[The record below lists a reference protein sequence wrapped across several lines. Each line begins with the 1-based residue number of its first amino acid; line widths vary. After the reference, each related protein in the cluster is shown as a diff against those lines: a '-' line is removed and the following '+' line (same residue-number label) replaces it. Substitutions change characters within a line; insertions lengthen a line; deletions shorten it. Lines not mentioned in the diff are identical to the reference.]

1 MKAAS
6 KNLKAIAWMVFG
18 LFFVFGL
25 VIYMNAKGGLSEPE
39 AKKQS
44 MEIATQKVV
53 KPKPKPKPKPEKK
66 PEAPKPKRTA
76 PSPTID
82 SSLSGID
89 TGLDAF
95 MASDMNMDDALLG
108 DVGKNMVMS
117 EDSVDV
123 APVPSE
129 RSAMEYPKK
138 ARQAGISGYVLM
150 NLLISKEGTVEKVKV
165 LESQPANVFDDVAT
179 NGVKTWRFKPAQYK
193 GESVKVWAK
202 QKVRFD
208 LQ

>member
-1 MKAAS
+1 MKTAS
-6 KNLKAIAWMVFG
+6 KNLKAIAWMIFG

-25 VIYMNAKGGLSEPE
+25 VIYMNAKGGVSEPE
-39 AKKQS
+39 VKKQS
-44 MEIATQKVV
+44 MEFASHKAV
-53 KPKPKPKPKPEKK
+53 KPEPKPKPKPKKK
-66 PEAPKPKRTA
+66 PEEQKPKRTA
-76 PSPTID
+76 PAPTID

-95 MASDMNMDDALLG
+95 MAGDMNMDDALLG

-123 APVPSE
+123 APVPSD
-129 RSAMEYPKK
+129 RAAMEYPKK

-150 NLLISKEGTVEKVKV
+150 NLLINKEGAVEKVKI
-165 LESQPANVFDDVAT
+165 LESQPANVFDDVAS
-179 NGVKTWRFKPAQYK
+179 NGVKNWHFKPAQYK
-193 GESVKVWAK
+193 GEAVKVWAK

>member
-1 MKAAS
+1 MK
-6 KNLKAIAWMVFG
+6 KKLNVLKASIWMVFG
-18 LFFVFGL
+18 LVFVFSL
-25 VIYMNAKGGLSEPE
+25 VILMNDKGGILEPKKKNE
-39 AKKQS
+39 SMSFAAKK
-44 MEIATQKVV
+44 IT
-53 KPKPKPKPKPEKK
+53 KPKPKPKPKPKQ
-66 PEAPKPKRTA
+66 KPKKAKAKRSA
-76 PSPTID
+76 PAPTLS

-95 MASDMNMDDALLG
+95 MSQDMNMDDELLG

-129 RSAMEYPKK
+129 RSAMMYPKK
-138 ARQAGISGYVLM
+138 ARKAGVSGYVLM
-150 NLLISKEGTVEKVKV
+150 NLLVNKNGDVEKVKV
-165 LESQPANVFDDVAT
+165 LESQPADVFDEVAIT
-179 NGVKTWRFKPAQYK
+179 GVKSWHFKPAQYK
-193 GESVKVWAK
+193 GQAVKVWAK

>member
-1 MKAAS
+1 VRAVS
-6 KNLKAIAWMVFG
+6 KHLKAILWMVFG

-25 VIYMNAKGGLSEPE
+25 VIYMNAKGGVPE
-39 AKKQS
+39 AKVKKQS
-44 MEIATQKVV
+44 MEFAAKKVV
-53 KPKPKPKPKPEKK
+53 KPKPKPKPKPKKK
-66 PEAPKPKRTA
+66 PKASKPKRTA

-95 MASDMNMDDALLG
+95 MAEDMNMDDALLG
-108 DVGKNMVMS
+108 EVGKNMVMS

-138 ARQAGISGYVLM
+138 ARHAGISGYVLM
-150 NLLISKEGTVEKVKV
+150 NLLINKDGGVERVKV
-165 LESQPANVFDDVAT
+165 LESQPANVFDDVAVT
-179 NGVKTWRFKPAQYK
+179 GVKSWRFKPAQYR
-193 GESVKVWAK
+193 GEAVKVWAK

>member
-1 MKAAS
+1 M
-6 KNLKAIAWMVFG
+6 IFG

-25 VIYMNAKGGLSEPE
+25 VIYMNEKGGISEPK

-44 MEIATQKVV
+44 MDFVAQKVV
-53 KPKPKPKPKPEKK
+53 KPKPKPKPKPKK
-66 PEAPKPKRTA
+66 RSEPAKPKRSTPA
-76 PSPTID
+76 PSID

-95 MASDMNMDDALLG
+95 MSGDMDMDDALLG
-108 DVGKNMVMS
+108 DMSKNMVMS

-123 APVPSE
+123 APTPSE
-129 RSAMEYPKK
+129 RSAMQYPKK
-138 ARQAGISGYVLM
+138 ARKMGVSGYVLM
-150 NLLISKEGTVEKVKV
+150 NLLINKEGNVEKVKV
-165 LESQPANVFDDVAT
+165 LESQPAEVFDDVAVA
-179 NGVKTWRFKPAQYK
+179 GVKTWHFKPAQYK

>member
-1 MKAAS
+1 MKALS
-6 KNLKAIAWMVFG
+6 KHLKSIAWMIFG

-25 VIYMNAKGGLSEPE
+25 VIYMNNKGGVPEPKV
-39 AKKQS
+39 KKQS
-44 MEIATQKVV
+44 MEFATQKVV
-53 KPKPKPKPKPEKK
+53 KPKPKPKPKPKK
-66 PEAPKPKRTA
+66 KAEPSKPKRTA
-76 PSPTID
+76 PSPTLD

-95 MASDMNMDDALLG
+95 MTGDMDMDDALLG

-123 APVPSE
+123 APQPTE
-129 RSAMEYPKK
+129 RTAMAYPKK
-138 ARQAGISGYVLM
+138 ARKMGVSGYVLM
-150 NLLISKEGTVEKVKV
+150 NLLINKEGGVEKVKV
-165 LESQPANVFDDVAT
+165 LESQPAEVFDDVAVT
-179 NGVKTWRFKPAQYK
+179 GVKTWRFKPAQYK
-193 GESVKVWAK
+193 GEAVKVWAK

>member
-1 MKAAS
+1 MKAVS
-6 KNLKAIAWMVFG
+6 KNLKAIAWMIFG

-25 VIYMNAKGGLSEPE
+25 VIYMNAKGGVSEPKV
-39 AKKQS
+39 KKQS
-44 MEIATQKVV
+44 MEFETQKVV
-53 KPKPKPKPKPEKK
+53 KPKPKPKPKPKKK
-66 PEAPKPKRTA
+66 PKRSKPKRTA
-76 PSPTID
+76 PSPTVD

-95 MASDMNMDDALLG
+95 MAEDMNMDDALLG
-108 DVGKNMVMS
+108 DVGKNMIMS

-129 RSAMEYPKK
+129 RSAMAYPKK

-150 NLLISKEGTVEKVKV
+150 NLLINKDGAVEKVKI
-165 LESQPANVFDDVAT
+165 LESQPANVFDDTAS

-193 GESVKVWAK
+193 GEAVKVWAK

>member
-1 MKAAS
+1 MKAVS
-6 KNLKAIAWMVFG
+6 KNLKAIAWMIFG

-25 VIYMNAKGGLSEPE
+25 VIYMNAKGGVSEPE
-39 AKKQS
+39 VKKQS
-44 MEIATQKVV
+44 MEFVTQKIA
-53 KPKPKPKPKPEKK
+53 KPEPKPKPKPKQK
-66 PEAPKPKRTA
+66 PEEQKPKRTA

-95 MASDMNMDDALLG
+95 MAGDMDMDDALLG
-108 DVGKNMVMS
+108 DMGKNMVMS

-129 RSAMEYPKK
+129 RGAMEYPKK

-150 NLLISKEGTVEKVKV
+150 NLLINKEGGVEKVKI
-165 LESQPANVFDDVAT
+165 LESQPANVFDDVAS
-179 NGVKTWRFKPAQYK
+179 NGVKNWHFKPAQYK
-193 GESVKVWAK
+193 GEAVKVWAK

>member
-1 MKAAS
+1 MRAVAKH
-6 KNLKAIAWMVFG
+6 LKAVFWMIFG

-25 VIYMNAKGGLSEPE
+25 VIYMNAKGGISEPKV
-39 AKKQS
+39 KKQS
-44 MEIATQKVV
+44 MKFSAKKVV
-53 KPKPKPKPKPEKK
+53 KPKPKPKPKPKKK
-66 PEAPKPKRTA
+66 PERAKPKRTA
-76 PSPTID
+76 PSPTLD

-95 MASDMNMDDALLG
+95 MSEDMNMDDALLG

-123 APVPSE
+123 APQPSE

-138 ARQAGISGYVLM
+138 ARKMGVSGYVVM
-150 NLLISKEGTVEKVKV
+150 NLLINKQGGVEKVKV
-165 LESQPANVFDDVAT
+165 LESQPANIFDDVAVT
-179 NGVKTWRFKPAQYK
+179 GVKTWRFKPAQYK
-193 GESVKVWAK
+193 GEAVKVWAK

>member
-1 MKAAS
+1 MKTVS
-6 KNLKAIAWMVFG
+6 KNLKAISWMVFG

-25 VIYMNAKGGLSEPE
+25 VIYMNAKGGVSEPKV
-39 AKKQS
+39 KKQS
-44 MEIATQKVV
+44 MEFASQKVV
-53 KPKPKPKPKPEKK
+53 KPKPKPKPKPKKK
-66 PEAPKPKRTA
+66 PKAAKPKRTA

-95 MASDMNMDDALLG
+95 MAADMNMDDALLG
-108 DVGKNMVMS
+108 DMGKNMVMS

-123 APVPSE
+123 APTPSE
-129 RSAMEYPKK
+129 RSAMQYPKK

-150 NLLISKEGTVEKVKV
+150 NLLINKEGSLEKVKI
-165 LESQPANVFDDVAT
+165 LESQPANVFDDVAS

-193 GESVKVWAK
+193 GEAVKVWAK

>member
-1 MKAAS
+1 VKALS
-6 KNLKAIAWMVFG
+6 KNLKAVAWMIFG

-25 VIYMNAKGGLSEPE
+25 VIYMNNKGASAEPKV
-39 AKKQS
+39 KKQS
-44 MEIATQKVV
+44 MEFAAQKVV
-53 KPKPKPKPKPEKK
+53 KPKPKPKPKPKKK
-66 PEAPKPKRTA
+66 PAPSKPKRTA
-76 PSPTID
+76 PSPTLDTSI
-82 SSLSGID
+82 SGID

-95 MASDMNMDDALLG
+95 MAEDMNMDDALLG

-129 RSAMEYPKK
+129 RTAMAYPKK
-138 ARQAGISGYVLM
+138 ARKMGVSGYVLM
-150 NLLISKEGTVEKVKV
+150 NLLINKNGSVEKVKV
-165 LESQPANVFDDVAT
+165 LESQPAEVFDDVAVT
-179 NGVKTWRFKPAQYK
+179 GVKTWRFKPAQYK
-193 GESVKVWAK
+193 GEAVKVWAK